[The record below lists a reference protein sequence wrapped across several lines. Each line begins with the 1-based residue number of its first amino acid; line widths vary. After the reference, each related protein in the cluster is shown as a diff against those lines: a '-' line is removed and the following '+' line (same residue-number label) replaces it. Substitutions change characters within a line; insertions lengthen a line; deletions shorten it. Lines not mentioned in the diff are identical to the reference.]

1 MTKKIMPVPTL
12 LYTRI
17 YARNLLSKFWYN
29 WVSLRRGIEI
39 VPLDSLKITDT
50 AMAPWKFLQL
60 KWHRSP
66 VAGSTVPPSAGLL
79 TLLQSANP
87 TLFPSARLILSP
99 QAVPDIHISRRC
111 PTLSPSARPVAFQS
125 ARPLLSS
132 SAALIGYH

>member
-39 VPLDSLKITDT
+39 VPLDSLTITDK
-50 AMAPWKFLQL
+50 AMAPWKFPQL
-60 KWHRSP
+60 KWNRSP
-66 VAGSTVPPSAGLL
+66 VAGSTVPPSAGL

-87 TLFPSARLILSP
+87 TLFPSTHLILSP
-99 QAVPDIHISRRC
+99 QAVPDIHIRRRC
-111 PTLSPSARPVAFQS
+111 PTISPSARPVAFQS
-125 ARPLLSS
+125 ARLLLSS
-132 SAALIGYH
+132 SAALTGYH